1 MRIAI
6 LGGGMAGLA
15 AAWALTDPSP
25 DSAVESVT
33 VYQRGWRLGGKG
45 ASSRG
50 SHGRIEEHGL
60 HVWLGYYAN
69 AFGLLREVYDE
80 LDRPGTAPGC
90 PISSLR
96 DAFLPAGRVGVAE
109 NDDGCWSPWVATFT
123 GDAPE
128 PDAGAP
134 PLTVAGFVVRAVQL
148 LVDLSSALDRNGQRP
163 VPEGVFL
170 SASARRPGSGGP
182 ARYPFASVAEFA
194 EVARRAESAGLVA
207 AVTAAELLGAA
218 ARPME
223 PLSSVIVEHLDRLHR
238 EWSERVRRDQAAR
251 RLWQTAGLVL
261 TCARGAARDGL
272 LTDPNGFAAIDH
284 LDFREWL
291 AGHGASPETLGS
303 PLVRGMYDLVFAYE
317 GGDQE
322 RPRFAAGL
330 GLFLASKLFFEYR
343 GSIFWKMRAGMG
355 EVVFAPLYQALR
367 GRGVRFE
374 FFSRVDRLHLSADRR
389 SIAAVTLARQARLAA
404 GVAAY
409 DPLVTVRGL
418 PCFPAM
424 PRREQLS
431 AEPGANLESHWADRR
446 GEEPW
451 TLTADTDFDV
461 VILATS
467 LGMVPHIGAEI
478 LADSPRWRR
487 MVSNVPTVATQ
498 AAQLWFR
505 HADADLGA
513 PHGSPTI
520 SGFTAPF
527 QTYASMGH
535 LLEHEEWPEDG
546 RPQAVAYLCGPLA
559 DEAARQPDEAA
570 AAVRRHTAEFLER
583 HGGDI
588 WPQAV
593 DATGGFRWDVL
604 ADDGRAEA
612 GNGRGG
618 GQARLD
624 AQYWTANVDPSDRYV
639 QSPPGSTIHRL
650 RADEAGYQN
659 LFLAGDWTNCGLN
672 AGCIEAAVLSGLQAA
687 NAVRGRPLLAG
698 IAGSWYG
705 LGTAG
710 SAATAP
716 AGGER

>member
-1 MRIAI
+1 
-6 LGGGMAGLA
+6 MAGLA
-15 AAWALTDPSP
+15 AAWALTDPLRDP
-25 DSAVESVT
+25 AVESVT

-50 SHGRIEEHGL
+50 RHSRIEEHGL

-69 AFGLLREVYDE
+69 AFRLLRQVYDE
-80 LDRPGTAPGC
+80 LDRPSTAPDC

-128 PDAGAP
+128 PADGAP
-134 PLTVAGFVVRAVQL
+134 PLTVARFVIRSVQL
-148 LVDLSSALDRNGQRP
+148 LVDLSASLGRNGQP
-163 VPEGVFL
+163 VPAGVFL
-170 SASARRPGSGGP
+170 SASARRPGSGSP
-182 ARYPFASVAEFA
+182 ARYPFGSVAEFA
-194 EVARRAESAGLVA
+194 EMARQAESAALVA
-207 AVTAAELLGAA
+207 AVTAVELLGSA
-218 ARPME
+218 ARPVE
-223 PLSSVIVEHLDRLHR
+223 PLSSVIAEHLDRLHL
-238 EWSERVRRDQAAR
+238 EWADRIRRDQVAR
-251 RLWQTAGLVL
+251 RLWQVAGLVL

-272 LTDPNGFAAIDH
+272 LNDPDGFAAIDH

-291 AGHGASPETLGS
+291 ARHGASPETLGS

-317 GGDQE
+317 GGDPK

-330 GLFLASKLFFEYR
+330 GLFLASKLFFEYH

-355 EVVFAPLYQALR
+355 EVVFAPLYEALR
-367 GRGVRFE
+367 NRGVRFE
-374 FFSRVDRLHLSADRR
+374 FFSRVDQLHLSADRR
-389 SIAAVTLARQARLAA
+389 SVGAVTIARQARLAPGA
-404 GVAAY
+404 AAY

-418 PCFPAM
+418 PCFPAR
-424 PRREQLS
+424 PRREQL
-431 AEPGANLESHWADRR
+431 AGEPGASLESHWADRH
-446 GEEPW
+446 GEESRV
-451 TLTADTDFDV
+451 LTAGTDFDV
-461 VILATS
+461 VVLATS
-467 LGMVPHIGAEI
+467 LGMVPHICPEL
-478 LADSPRWRR
+478 LADSPRWQQ

-498 AAQLWFR
+498 AAQLWLR
-505 HADADLGA
+505 HPDADLGV

-520 SGFTAPF
+520 SGLVSPF

-546 RPQAVAYLCGPLA
+546 RPRAVAYLCSPLA
-559 DEAARQPDEAA
+559 DDVARQPGEAA

-583 HGGDI
+583 YGRDI
-588 WPQAV
+588 WPRAV

-604 ADDGRAEA
+604 AGAGRA
-612 GNGRGG
+612 R

-639 QSPPGSTIHRL
+639 QSPPGSVKYRL

-705 LGTAG
+705 LGQVD
-710 SAATAP
+710 TAP
-716 AGGER
+716 TAPVDGGP

>member
-1 MRIAI
+1 VRVAI

-50 SHGRIEEHGL
+50 RHGRVEEHGL

-80 LDRPGTAPGC
+80 LARPATAPGC

-109 NDDGCWSPWVATFT
+109 NDDGRWSPWVATFT
-123 GDAPE
+123 GDAAE
-128 PDAGAP
+128 PDGGAP
-134 PLTVAGFVVRAVQL
+134 PLTVAGFVVRAVEL
-148 LVDLSSALDRNGQRP
+148 LADLSSALDRNGQRP

-194 EVARRAESAGLVA
+194 AAARQAESAGLVA

-218 ARPME
+218 ARPLG
-223 PLSSVIVEHLDRLHR
+223 PLSSVIAEHLDRLHR
-238 EWSERVRRDQAAR
+238 EWSERIRRDQAAR

-261 TCARGAARDGL
+261 ACARGAARDGL
-272 LTDPNGFAAIDH
+272 LTDPDGFAAIDH

-317 GGDQE
+317 GGDTE

-418 PCFPAM
+418 PCFPAR

-431 AEPGANLESHWADRR
+431 AEPGADLESHWADRR

-451 TLTADTDFDV
+451 TLTAGPDFDV

-478 LADSPRWRR
+478 LADSPRWRQ

-505 HADADLGA
+505 PADADLGT

-520 SGFTAPF
+520 SGFAAPF

-535 LLEHEEWPEDG
+535 LLEHEEWPEEG

-588 WPQAV
+588 WPHAV
-593 DATGGFRWDVL
+593 DAAGSFRWDLL
-604 ADDGRAEA
+604 AGDGQ
-612 GNGRGG
+612 GGR
-618 GQARLD
+618 QARLD
-624 AQYWTANVDPSDRYV
+624 AQYLTANIDPSDRYV

-650 RADEAGYQN
+650 RADEAGYRN

-710 SAATAP
+710 SAAAAP

>member
-1 MRIAI
+1 
-6 LGGGMAGLA
+6 MAGLA
-15 AAWALTDPSP
+15 AAWALTDPSL

-50 SHGRIEEHGL
+50 RHGRIEEHGL

-69 AFGLLREVYDE
+69 AFRLLRQVYDE

-109 NDDGCWSPWVATFT
+109 NDDGRWSPWVATFT

-128 PDAGAP
+128 PDDGAP

-148 LVDLSSALDRNGQRP
+148 LVDLSSSLDRNGQRP

-170 SASARRPGSGGP
+170 SASGRRPGSGGP
-182 ARYPFASVAEFA
+182 ARNPFASVAEFA
-194 EVARRAESAGLVA
+194 EVARQAESAGLVA

-223 PLSSVIVEHLDRLHR
+223 PLSSVIVEHLDRLRR
-238 EWSERVRRDQAAR
+238 EWAERIRRDQAAR
-251 RLWQTAGLVL
+251 RLWQAAGLIL

-272 LTDPNGFAAIDH
+272 LTHPDGFAAIDH

-291 AGHGASPETLGS
+291 AAHGASPETLGS

-317 GGDQE
+317 GGDTE

-389 SIAAVTLARQARLAA
+389 SIAAVTLARQAQLAA
-404 GVAAY
+404 GVPAY
-409 DPLVTVRGL
+409 DPLVAVRGL
-418 PCFPAM
+418 PCFPAR

-431 AEPGANLESHWADRR
+431 AEPGADLESHWADRR
-446 GEEPW
+446 GEEPR
-451 TLTADTDFDV
+451 TLTAGTDFDV
-461 VILATS
+461 VVLATS

-487 MVSNVPTVATQ
+487 MVGNVPTVATQ

-520 SGFTAPF
+520 SGFASPF

-535 LLEHEEWPEDG
+535 LLEHEDWPEDG
-546 RPQAVAYLCGPLA
+546 RPRAVAYLCGPLA
-559 DEAARQPDEAA
+559 DEVARQPDEAA
-570 AAVRRHTAEFLER
+570 AAVRRHVAEFLER
-583 HGGDI
+583 RGGDI
-588 WPQAV
+588 WPQVV
-593 DATGGFRWDVL
+593 DATGSFRWDVL

-612 GNGRGG
+612 GDAWGG

-639 QSPPGSTIHRL
+639 QSPPGSAIHRL

-710 SAATAP
+710 SAAAAP
-716 AGGER
+716 VSGER

>member
-50 SHGRIEEHGL
+50 RHGRIEEHGL

-109 NDDGCWSPWVATFT
+109 NDDGRWSPWVATFT

-128 PDAGAP
+128 PDGEAP

-170 SASARRPGSGGP
+170 SASARRPGSGGL

-194 EVARRAESAGLVA
+194 EVARQAESAGLVA

-218 ARPME
+218 ARPLE

-238 EWSERVRRDQAAR
+238 EWAERIRRDQAAR

-261 TCARGAARDGL
+261 TCARGAAMDGL
-272 LTDPNGFAAIDH
+272 LTDPDGFAAIDH

-291 AGHGASPETLGS
+291 AGHGAAPETLGS

-317 GGDQE
+317 GGDQK

-418 PCFPAM
+418 PCFPAR

-431 AEPGANLESHWADRR
+431 AEPGADLESHWADRR
-446 GEEPW
+446 GEEPR
-451 TLTADTDFDV
+451 TLTAGTDFDV

-505 HADADLGA
+505 YADADLGA

-520 SGFTAPF
+520 SGFAAPF

-559 DEAARQPDEAA
+559 DEAARQPGEAA

-583 HGGDI
+583 RGGDI
-588 WPQAV
+588 WPQAI
-593 DATGGFRWDVL
+593 DATGSFRWDVL
-604 ADDGRAEA
+604 TGD
-612 GNGRGG
+612 GRGG

-624 AQYWTANVDPSDRYV
+624 AQYWTANIDPSDRYV

>member
-1 MRIAI
+1 
-6 LGGGMAGLA
+6 MAGLA
-15 AAWALTDPSP
+15 AAWALTDPLP

-50 SHGRIEEHGL
+50 RHSRIEEHGL
-60 HVWLGYYAN
+60 HVWLGYYVN
-69 AFGLLREVYDE
+69 AFRLLRQVYDE
-80 LDRPGTAPGC
+80 LDRPNTAPDC

-96 DAFLPAGRVGVAE
+96 DAFLPAGRVGIAE
-109 NDDGCWSPWVATFT
+109 NDDGRWSPWVATFA

-128 PDAGAP
+128 PVDGAS
-134 PLTVAGFVVRAVQL
+134 PLTVARFVIRSVQL
-148 LVDLSSALDRNGQRP
+148 LVDLSSSLGRSGQPP

-170 SASARRPGSGGP
+170 SASARRPGSAGQ
-182 ARYPFASVAEFA
+182 ARYPFGSVAEFA
-194 EVARRAESAGLVA
+194 EAARQAESAALVA
-207 AVTAAELLGAA
+207 AVAAVDLLGAT
-218 ARPME
+218 ARPIE
-223 PLSSVIVEHLDRLHR
+223 PLSSVIVEHLDRLHQ
-238 EWSERVRRDQAAR
+238 EWADRIRRDQAAR
-251 RLWQTAGLVL
+251 RLWQVAGLVL

-272 LTDPNGFAAIDH
+272 LNDPNGFAAIDH

-291 AGHGASPETLGS
+291 ASHGASPETLDS

-317 GGDQE
+317 GGDPK

-367 GRGVRFE
+367 RRGVRFE
-374 FFSRVDRLHLSADRR
+374 FFSRVDHLHLSADRR
-389 SIAAVTLARQARLAA
+389 SIEAVTIARQAQLAA
-404 GVAAY
+404 GAAAY
-409 DPLVTVRGL
+409 DPLVDVGGL
-418 PCFPAM
+418 PCFPAR

-431 AEPGANLESHWADRR
+431 GEPGADLESHWADRH
-446 GEEPW
+446 GEEPRR
-451 TLTADTDFDV
+451 LTAGTDFDV

-467 LGMVPHIGAEI
+467 LGMVSHICQEL
-478 LADSPRWRR
+478 LADSPRWQQ
-487 MVSNVPTVATQ
+487 MVSHVPTVATQ
-498 AAQLWFR
+498 AAQLWLR
-505 HADADLGA
+505 HTDADLGV

-520 SGFTAPF
+520 SGFVSPF

-535 LLEHEEWPEDG
+535 LLEHEEWRREG
-546 RPQAVAYLCGPLA
+546 RPRAVAYLCGPLT
-559 DEAARQPDEAA
+559 DDVARQPDEAA
-570 AAVRRHTAEFLER
+570 AAVRRHVVEFLER
-583 HGGDI
+583 CGGDV
-588 WPQAV
+588 WPRAA

-604 ADDGRAEA
+604 AGDRRAQ
-612 GNGRGG
+612 

-639 QSPPGSTIHRL
+639 QSPPGSAMHRL

-672 AGCIEAAVLSGLQAA
+672 AGCIEAAVLSGLQAG

-705 LGTAG
+705 LGQVDSA
-710 SAATAP
+710 SAAPVA
-716 AGGER
+716 GER

>member
-6 LGGGMAGLA
+6 LGGGIASLA
-15 AAWALTDPSP
+15 AAWALADPSP
-25 DSAVESVT
+25 GSEVESVT

-50 SHGRIEEHGL
+50 RHGRVEEHGL

-80 LDRPGTAPGC
+80 LDRPATAPGC

-109 NDDGCWSPWVATFT
+109 NDDGRWSPWVATFT
-123 GDAPE
+123 GDAAE
-128 PDAGAP
+128 PDGGAP
-134 PLTVAGFVVRAVQL
+134 PLTVAGFVVRAVEL
-148 LVDLSSALDRNGQRP
+148 LADLSSALDRNGQRP

-194 EVARRAESAGLVA
+194 AAARQAESAGLVA

-218 ARPME
+218 ARPLG
-223 PLSSVIVEHLDRLHR
+223 PLSSVIAEHLDRLHR
-238 EWSERVRRDQAAR
+238 EWSERIRRDQAAR

-261 TCARGAARDGL
+261 ACARGAARDGL
-272 LTDPNGFAAIDH
+272 LTDPDGFAAIDH

-317 GGDQE
+317 GGDTE

-418 PCFPAM
+418 PCFPAL

-431 AEPGANLESHWADRR
+431 AEPGADLESHWADRR

-451 TLTADTDFDV
+451 TLTAGPDFDV

-478 LADSPRWRR
+478 LADAPRWRQ

-505 HADADLGA
+505 PADADLGT

-520 SGFTAPF
+520 SGFAAPF

-535 LLEHEEWPEDG
+535 LLEHEEWPEEG
-546 RPQAVAYLCGPLA
+546 LPQAVAYLCGPLA

-588 WPQAV
+588 WPHAV
-593 DATGGFRWDVL
+593 DATGSFRWDLL
-604 ADDGRAEA
+604 AGDGQ
-612 GNGRGG
+612 GGR
-618 GQARLD
+618 QARLD
-624 AQYWTANVDPSDRYV
+624 AQYLTANIDPSDRYV

-650 RADEAGYQN
+650 RADEAGYRN

-710 SAATAP
+710 SAAAAP

>member
-1 MRIAI
+1 
-6 LGGGMAGLA
+6 MAGLA
-15 AAWALTDPSP
+15 AAWALTDPSL

-50 SHGRIEEHGL
+50 RHGRIEEHGL

-69 AFGLLREVYDE
+69 AFRLLRQVYDE

-109 NDDGCWSPWVATFT
+109 SDDGRWSPWVATFT

-128 PDAGAP
+128 PDDGAP

-148 LVDLSSALDRNGQRP
+148 LVDLSSSLDRTGQRP

-170 SASARRPGSGGP
+170 SASGRRPGSGGP

-194 EVARRAESAGLVA
+194 EVARQAESAGLVA

-223 PLSSVIVEHLDRLHR
+223 PLSSVIVEHLDRLRR
-238 EWSERVRRDQAAR
+238 EWAERIRRDQAAR
-251 RLWQTAGLVL
+251 RLWQVAGLIL

-272 LTDPNGFAAIDH
+272 LTHPDGFAAIDH

-291 AGHGASPETLGS
+291 AAHGASPETLGS

-317 GGDQE
+317 GGDTE

-367 GRGVRFE
+367 GRGVQFE

-389 SIAAVTLARQARLAA
+389 SIAAVTLARQARFAA
-404 GVAAY
+404 GVPAY
-409 DPLVTVRGL
+409 DPLVTVHGL
-418 PCFPAM
+418 PCFPAR

-431 AEPGANLESHWADRR
+431 AEPGADLESHWADRR
-446 GEEPW
+446 GEEPR
-451 TLTADTDFDV
+451 TLTAGTDFNV
-461 VILATS
+461 VVLATS

-487 MVSNVPTVATQ
+487 MVGNVPTVATQ

-520 SGFTAPF
+520 SGFASPF

-535 LLEHEEWPEDG
+535 LLEHEDWPEDG
-546 RPQAVAYLCGPLA
+546 RPRAVAYLCGPLA
-559 DEAARQPDEAA
+559 DEVARQPDEAA
-570 AAVRRHTAEFLER
+570 AAVRRHVAEFLER
-583 HGGDI
+583 RGGDI
-588 WPQAV
+588 WPHVV
-593 DATGGFRWDVL
+593 DATGSFRWDVL

-612 GNGRGG
+612 GDGWGG

-639 QSPPGSTIHRL
+639 QSPPGSAIHRL

-687 NAVRGRPLLAG
+687 NAVRGRPLMAG

-710 SAATAP
+710 SAAAAP
-716 AGGER
+716 VGGER

>member
-1 MRIAI
+1 
-6 LGGGMAGLA
+6 MAGLA
-15 AAWALTDPSP
+15 AAWALTDQSP

-50 SHGRIEEHGL
+50 RHGRIEEHGL

-69 AFGLLREVYDE
+69 AFRLLREVYDE

-109 NDDGCWSPWVATFT
+109 NDDGRWSPWVATFT

-128 PDAGAP
+128 PDDGAP

-148 LVDLSSALDRNGQRP
+148 LVDLSSSLDRNGPRP

-182 ARYPFASVAEFA
+182 ARYRFASVAEFA
-194 EVARRAESAGLVA
+194 EVARQAESAGLVA
-207 AVTAAELLGAA
+207 AVTAAELLGAT

-223 PLSSVIVEHLDRLHR
+223 PLSSVIVEHLDRLHQ
-238 EWSERVRRDQAAR
+238 EWADRIRRDQAAR
-251 RLWQTAGLVL
+251 RMWQVAGLVL

-272 LTDPNGFAAIDH
+272 LNDPNGFAAIDH

-317 GGDQE
+317 GGDTE

-355 EVVFAPLYQALR
+355 EVVFAPLYEALR
-367 GRGVRFE
+367 RRGVRFE
-374 FFSRVDRLHLSADRR
+374 FFSRVDRLRLSADRR
-389 SIAAVTLARQARLAA
+389 SIAAVALARQARLAA

-418 PCFPAM
+418 PCFPAR
-424 PRREQLS
+424 PRREQLF
-431 AEPGANLESHWADRR
+431 AETGADLESHWADRR
-446 GEEPW
+446 GEEPG
-451 TLTADTDFDV
+451 TLTAGTDFDV

-467 LGMVPHIGAEI
+467 LGMVPHIGTEL

-520 SGFTAPF
+520 SGFASPF
-527 QTYASMGH
+527 QTYASMGQ

-546 RPQAVAYLCGPLA
+546 RPRAVAYLCGPLA
-559 DEAARQPDEAA
+559 DDVARQPGEAA

-593 DATGGFRWDVL
+593 DATGSFRWDVL
-604 ADDGRAEA
+604 ADDGRGEA
-612 GNGRGG
+612 GDGRGEGRATAGARG
-618 GQARLD
+618 GHA
-624 AQYWTANVDPSDRYV
+624 WTR
-639 QSPPGSTIHRL
+639 ST
-650 RADEAGYQN
+650 
-659 LFLAGDWTNCGLN
+659 
-672 AGCIEAAVLSGLQAA
+672 
-687 NAVRGRPLLAG
+687 GRPTSIRP
-698 IAGSWYG
+698 IATSSRRRAARFTASGRTRRVTRTCSWPATG
-705 LGTAG
+705 PTAA
-710 SAATAP
+710 STPDASRRP
-716 AGGER
+716 C